1 MPTANPPQPPV
12 RTGWTT
18 WLVRASLAAL
28 LFETLTG
35 LAITLAPF
43 HAAVQW
49 SVLLHTAV
57 GATTLLPVAWYCA
70 RHIADYRTYA
80 PSHITVL
87 GWLAVL
93 GLAVVSLSGVVLTVQ
108 AAAGIKTGSLW
119 RQVHLIATLV
129 MLAGVVPHLAA
140 AILKQRMT
148 PPVPGMAAGLAQAF
162 TAALVGCGV
171 CYGLG
176 LAYSGTRYVN
186 AFPED
191 YSFLYGTNRPFA
203 PSLAKTDTGG
213 AFDARSLAGSQSCGT
228 AGCHEQI
235 VEEWQPSA
243 HRYAAMDKIFLGIQD
258 VMAKQNGP
266 ESTRYCGG
274 CHDPISLFSGTK
286 NIFVENLT
294 GLHGYQEGV
303 SCLACH
309 AIRETDIKGNANYT
323 VTQPGEYL
331 WQWATNGVGRFAR
344 DFLIRSYPAE
354 HNKLAKRSFKK
365 PEYCA
370 ACHKQFIDAE
380 VNRVGWVQLQNQY
393 DNWAASH
400 WNKKGDAQKTVECR
414 ECHMPLVES
423 RDPSSGDA
431 LDYNRHP
438 GDRKHR
444 SHRFIAANT
453 IIPHAQHDQL
463 AGWKTQLDLTEQ
475 WLRGEMPIPEIADKW
490 AHGPIVK
497 LAATAPARVAPGDT
511 IPLRVVM
518 ASNKVGHDFPTG
530 PLDIIQSWLDI
541 TVTDDRDNVVW
552 TSGKR
557 DAKHFLQPGTFLFKA
572 EPVDQHGNLIDRHN
586 LWEMVGVR
594 FRRALFP
601 GYSDT
606 VSFSIVCSGA
616 AAGATNAVT
625 QGPLPEQLDIPAPAI
640 PAPAAVG
647 EYRIAVS
654 LQYRKVDQ
662 FLLNYLLGE
671 TNTLTAP
678 VTEIARTTLT
688 VKVEAKSPAVAEP
701 PTPSTGSNVSD
712 PAGVAPAAK
721 PAVLVRV
728 ADSTP

>member
-1 MPTANPPQPPV
+1 MKSSTTVSPPK
-12 RTGWTT
+12 RAGWASR
-18 WLVRASLAAL
+18 LAAFSLAAVV
-28 LFETLTG
+28 FETLSG
-35 LAITLAPF
+35 LLIAYGPF
-43 HAAVQW
+43 QAGVQW
-49 SVLLHTAV
+49 TLLLHTLF
-57 GATTLLPVAWYCA
+57 GGLTLLGIAWYCLL
-70 RHIADYRTYA
+70 HIADYRGY
-80 PSHITVL
+80 PWSHISVL
-87 GWLAVL
+87 GWVALL
-93 GLAVVSLSGVVLTVQ
+93 GLAVASGSGVVLTVQ
-108 AAAGIKTGSLW
+108 GLFGIRTTALW
-119 RQVHLIATLV
+119 RQTHLISTFV
-129 MLAGVVPHLAA
+129 MLVGLLPHLA
-140 AILKQRMT
+140 ISVVRQRRNEPT
-148 PPVPGMAAGLAQAF
+148 PAMGAF
-162 TAALVGCGV
+162 LRRVCGFM
-171 CYGLG
+171 GLG
-176 LAYSGTRYVN
+176 FALCLAMALAYPGTSYTNR
-186 AFPED
+186 FPGD

-213 AFDARSLAGSQSCGT
+213 AFDARSLAGSKSCGT
-228 AGCHEQI
+228 SGCHEQI

-243 HRYAAMDKIFLGIQD
+243 HRYAAMDTVFLGIQD

-323 VTQPGEYL
+323 VTQPREYL
-331 WQWATNGVGRFAR
+331 WQWQTNGLGRLAR

-354 HNKLAKRSFKK
+354 HQRLSKRMFKK

-370 ACHKQFIDAE
+370 ACHKQFIDEE

-400 WNKKGDAQKTVECR
+400 WNKKGDPRKTVECR

-423 RDPSSGDA
+423 HDPAAGDA
-431 LDYNRHP
+431 LDYNRTA

-453 IIPHAQHDQL
+453 VMPMAL
-463 AGWKTQLDLTEQ
+463 SNRLEGWKTQFDLTEK
-475 WLRGEMPIPEIADKW
+475 WLQGDLPIPEIADKW
-490 AHGPIVK
+490 ANGPIVQ
-497 LAATAPARVAPGDT
+497 LALSTPASVAPGED

-530 PLDIIQSWLDI
+530 PLDIIQSWLDV
-541 TVTDDRDNVVW
+541 TVTDDQGRVTY

-557 DAKHFLQPGTFLFKA
+557 DAKNFLQPGTFLFKA

-601 GYSDT
+601 GHSDT
-606 VSFSIVCSGA
+606 TQYTIPCSGA
-616 AAGATNAVT
+616 LAGNTNAPAF
-625 QGPLPEQLDIPAPAI
+625 GKPADSLEIPTPSVPSPQRA
-640 PAPAAVG
+640 G
-647 EYRIAVS
+647 EYRIQVA

-662 FLLNYLLGE
+662 FLLNFLFGE
-671 TNTLTAP
+671 TNRLTSP
-678 VTEIARTTLT
+678 VTEIARATAV
-688 VKVEAKSPAVAEP
+688 VKVQPKAQTQLNPGAGTETQVAARSREP
-701 PTPSTGSNVSD
+701 
-712 PAGVAPAAK
+712 
-721 PAVLVRV
+721 
-728 ADSTP
+728 